1 LRIEKDMKKQ
11 FLQICC
17 LIVLASC
24 GRYSQIVKEP
34 NKEIKTENPRVYGE
48 VDGPARQSKQTYAAA
63 PDAVEKS
70 ARIKDVLFGNK
81 KSTSVSATASA
92 PVAAVPASSADTTAG
107 K

>member
-1 LRIEKDMKKQ
+1 MKKQ

-17 LIVLASC
+17 LVVLASC
-24 GRYSQIVKEP
+24 GRYSQIAKEP
-34 NKEIKTENPRVYGE
+34 NKEIKKENPRVYGE
-48 VDGPARQSKQTYAAA
+48 VDGPARQSKQTYATA

-81 KSTSVSATASA
+81 NSTMISATASV
-92 PVAAVPASSADTTAG
+92 PVAAVPASSADTTTG

>member
-1 LRIEKDMKKQ
+1 MKKQ

-17 LIVLASC
+17 LVILASC
-24 GRYSQIVKEP
+24 GRYSQVVKEP

-63 PDAVEKS
+63 PDAAEKS
-70 ARIKDVLFGNK
+70 ARIKDILFSNK
-81 KSTSVSATASA
+81 KSTAVIATASA
-92 PVAAVPASSADTTAG
+92 PVAPNPTSVADTTTG